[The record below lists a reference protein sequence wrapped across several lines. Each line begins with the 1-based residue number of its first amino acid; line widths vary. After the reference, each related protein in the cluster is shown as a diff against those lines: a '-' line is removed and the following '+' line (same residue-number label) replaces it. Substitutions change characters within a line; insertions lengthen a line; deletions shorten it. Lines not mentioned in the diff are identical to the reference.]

1 MNADLN
7 MIEHF
12 RHQAYCNLWSNH
24 RLLKACAQL
33 STEAFHAR
41 RTGFFPSIH
50 ATLNHILIVD
60 AYYIDALEGGTLG
73 RHAFDDETPHASIET
88 LWPAQ
93 ETLDRRL
100 VAMCETLSPATLN
113 ADVTLERTD
122 RQQIEPM
129 HRVLAH
135 LFVHQTHHRGQVH
148 AMLSATD
155 IPPPQLDEFFMLDE
169 VPLRQTE
176 FEALGI
182 GEAQVWGALR

>member
-1 MNADLN
+1 

-24 RLLKACAQL
+24 RLLKACAPL
-33 STEAFHAR
+33 SVAELKAR
-41 RTGFFPSIH
+41 RSSFFPSIH
-50 ATLNHILIVD
+50 ATLNHILVVD

-73 RHAFDDETPHASIET
+73 QRAFEDETPHASVDA

-93 ETLDRRL
+93 EALDRRL
-100 VAMCETLSPATLN
+100 IAVCEALTPSTLAEN
-113 ADVTLERTD
+113 VTLQRAER
-122 RQQIEPM
+122 RQLEPA

-148 AMLSATD
+148 AMLSETD
-155 IPPPQLDEFFMLDE
+155 VAPPQLDEFFLLDE
-169 VPLRQTE
+169 APLRQTE

-182 GEAQVWGALR
+182 SEAQVWSTLR

>member
-1 MNADLN
+1 
-7 MIEHF
+7 MIEYF
-12 RHQAYCNLWSNH
+12 RRQAYCNLWSNH
-24 RLLKACAQL
+24 RLLNTCSQL
-33 STEAFHAR
+33 SEDALSAK
-41 RTGFFPSIH
+41 RTSFFPSIH

-73 RHAFDDETPHASIET
+73 QSAFADETPYASIES

-93 ETLDRRL
+93 EALDRRL
-100 VAMCETLSPATLN
+100 IAICEMLSPATLS
-113 ADVTLERTD
+113 ADVTLERTG

-148 AMLSATD
+148 AMLSDTEVA
-155 IPPPQLDEFFMLDE
+155 PPQLDEFFMLDE
-169 VPLRQTE
+169 APLRQAE

-182 GEAQVWGALR
+182 SEAQVWGALR